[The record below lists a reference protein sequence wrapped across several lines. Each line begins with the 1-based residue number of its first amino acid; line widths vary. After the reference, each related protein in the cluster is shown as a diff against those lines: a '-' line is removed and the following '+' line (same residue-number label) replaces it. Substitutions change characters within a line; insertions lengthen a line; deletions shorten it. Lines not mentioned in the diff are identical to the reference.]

1 MLACCRQASGRL
13 LSAADGPKSRRVNRP
28 LATSGIS
35 LPPLASAIDA
45 GPGLA
50 RGDRKKDAIR
60 DFVLERLL
68 NGQYRFGD
76 KILVKQIAEQTGASR
91 QPIMAALTALR
102 ADGFV
107 HITAQVGCEVIA
119 PSMREIGDFFLM
131 FGRLEGLL
139 AELAAARRQHA
150 DVAAL
155 RSVNAQIL
163 SLSTRKQDSATRYR
177 DLNHRFHGMI
187 YAAAR
192 SPTLHARQVVNW
204 AMSDVLISQTCGFL
218 PNLKGAGQQ
227 HAAIIDAIEAG
238 AADKARLAGEAH
250 IQAVASL
257 VSRR

>member
-1 MLACCRQASGRL
+1 M
-13 LSAADGPKSRRVNRP
+13 
-28 LATSGIS
+28 
-35 LPPLASAIDA
+35 
-45 GPGLA
+45 A
-50 RGDRKKDAIR
+50 RGSRKKDAIR

-91 QPIMAALTALR
+91 QPIMAALAGLR

-119 PSMREIGDFFLM
+119 PSLREMSDFFLL

-139 AELAAARRQHA
+139 AELAAARRQPA

-155 RSVNAQIL
+155 RAVNAQIL
-163 SLSTRKQDSATRYR
+163 ALSSRKPDSAARYR
-177 DLNHRFHGMI
+177 ELNHRFHSAI

-192 SPTLHARQVVNW
+192 SPTLGARQVLNW
-204 AMSDVLISQTCGFL
+204 ALGDVLICQTCGFL
-218 PNLKGAGQQ
+218 PNLKGAGHQ

-238 AADKARLAGEAH
+238 AADAARLAGEAH
-250 IQAVASL
+250 ITAVASL
-257 VSRR
+257 VSRS

>member
-1 MLACCRQASGRL
+1 
-13 LSAADGPKSRRVNRP
+13 VIRP
-28 LATSGIS
+28 LVTSGLPL
-35 LPPLASAIDA
+35 LPPASAIDA
-45 GPGLA
+45 VPALA
-50 RGDRKKDAIR
+50 RGDRKKDAVR
-60 DFVLERLL
+60 EFVLERLL

-91 QPIMAALTALR
+91 QPIMAALGGLR

-139 AELAAARRQHA
+139 AELAASRRQPA
-150 DVAAL
+150 EVVTL
-155 RSVNAQIL
+155 RSINAQIL
-163 SLSTRKQDSATRYR
+163 ALSSRKQNSATHYR

-204 AMSDVLISQTCGFL
+204 VMSDVLICQTCGFL
-218 PNLKGAGQQ
+218 PNLKGAGRQ
-227 HAAIIDAIEAG
+227 HEAIIDAIDAG
-238 AADKARLAGEAH
+238 SADQARMAGEAH
-250 IQAVASL
+250 IQAVARL
-257 VSRR
+257 VSRP

>member
-1 MLACCRQASGRL
+1 
-13 LSAADGPKSRRVNRP
+13 VIRP
-28 LATSGIS
+28 HVTPAI
-35 LPPLASAIDA
+35 PPTASAIDA
-45 GPGLA
+45 VPGLA

-76 KILVKQIAEQTGASR
+76 KILVKEIAEQTGASR
-91 QPIMAALTALR
+91 QPIMAALAGLR

-139 AELAAARRQHA
+139 AELAAVRRQAA
-150 DVAAL
+150 DVVTL

-163 SLSTRKQDSATRYR
+163 ALSSRKQDSATRYR

-187 YAAAR
+187 YTAAR
-192 SPTLHARQVVNW
+192 SPMLHARQVVNW
-204 AMSDVLISQTCGFL
+204 AMSDVLICQTCGFL

-238 AADKARLAGEAH
+238 AAEPARRAGEAH
-250 IQAVASL
+250 IQAVARL
-257 VSRR
+257 VARS

>member
-1 MLACCRQASGRL
+1 VISPHATPTIPVV
-13 LSAADGPKSRRVNRP
+13 PK
-28 LATSGIS
+28 T
-35 LPPLASAIDA
+35 SAIDA
-45 GPGLA
+45 LSALA

-60 DFVLERLL
+60 EFVLDRLL
-68 NGQYRFGD
+68 SGQYRFGD

-91 QPIMAALTALR
+91 QPIMAALAGLR

-107 HITAQVGCEVIA
+107 QITAQVGCEVIA

-139 AELAAARRQHA
+139 AQLAAERRQQV

-155 RSVNAQIL
+155 RSINAQIL
-163 SLSTRKQDSATRYR
+163 ALSNRQTDSAIRYR

-187 YAAAR
+187 HAAAR
-192 SPTLHARQVVNW
+192 SPTLHARQLVNW

-218 PNLKGAGQQ
+218 PNLEDAGQQ

-238 AADKARLAGEAH
+238 AAEPARLAGEAH
-250 IQAVASL
+250 IRAVASL
-257 VSRR
+257 VSRP